1 MENNQDVKG
10 YKIIP
15 DNPAGPAGYH
25 TYPAVVRMEMH
36 PFHPCMQ
43 LWKVH
48 SRGEGF
54 KIALG
59 QWEARVDGNW

>member
-1 MENNQDVKG
+1 
-10 YKIIP
+10 
-15 DNPAGPAGYH
+15 
-25 TYPAVVRMEMH
+25 VRMEMH